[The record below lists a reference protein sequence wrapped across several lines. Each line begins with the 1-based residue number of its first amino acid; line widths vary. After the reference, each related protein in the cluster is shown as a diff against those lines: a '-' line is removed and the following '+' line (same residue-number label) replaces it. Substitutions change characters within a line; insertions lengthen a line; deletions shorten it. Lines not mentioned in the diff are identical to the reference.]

1 MADKVLVWLLVEHE
15 GTVLL
20 VRRKPDEPPFG
31 DQWVL
36 PGDEMPEY
44 ESAAETLARVGKEE
58 LGVEVSM
65 DSFFDTIE
73 LADGDDTFAVNI
85 FRVAV
90 DGRPR
95 YREDGPYEEAA
106 WAEPAALPESGLRMP
121 SQLLATLTEQKQ
133 EGAHDADDQDERL

>member
-1 MADKVLVWLLVEHE
+1 MADKVLVWLMVENA

-20 VRRKPDEPPFG
+20 VRRKDDEPPFAG
-31 DQWVL
+31 QWVL

-44 ESAAETLARVGKEE
+44 ESAAETLSRVGKEE
-58 LGVEVSM
+58 LGVDVSM

-73 LADGDDTFAVNI
+73 LAEGDDSYAVNI

-90 DGRPR
+90 EGRPR

-106 WAEPAALPESGLRMP
+106 WAEPAALPTSGLRIP
-121 SQLLATLTEQKQ
+121 APLVVTLTEQKEQ
-133 EGAHDADDQDERL
+133 GANS